1 MKQEMKIFPL
11 QISDLSEVERLMSDI
26 GVSEE
31 GRKIMAP
38 KAVFRAFKI
47 KNVSAKAANI
57 IKQEMLSLG
66 AEAAVD
72 RKILFNEKET
82 DIIIVGTL
90 SQLRRLVEKLKLQ
103 PFGLKEIALELEV
116 TLKNLSK
123 KEYTFFAR
131 GRELK
136 ITKPIICGII
146 NLTPDS
152 FSKDGLLAGINE
164 RKASFIHKE
173 ITNLVMKKVGEMVE
187 NGAKIID
194 LGGESTRPYAKPI
207 DEEEEIKRVIPYL
220 KVIRKEFPDLFLSID
235 TYKYRIAKEAVNE
248 GVDII
253 NDITALRKSP
263 LILSLIKKYK
273 LGCVLMHMK
282 GEPQTMQM
290 SSYYQND
297 VVEEIL
303 QFLRARVEVCLK
315 EGVDTRQIMIDPGI
329 GFGKTVENN
338 LEILNRLAQFKS
350 LGLPIFLGISRKS
363 FIGKILNLEVEER
376 LIGTIASLVISV
388 VKGANVLRVHD
399 VKEAYQA
406 LRMADRIL
414 NN

>member
-1 MKQEMKIFPL
+1 
-11 QISDLSEVERLMSDI
+11 
-26 GVSEE
+26 
-31 GRKIMAP
+31 
-38 KAVFRAFKI
+38 
-47 KNVSAKAANI
+47 
-57 IKQEMLSLG
+57 
-66 AEAAVD
+66 
-72 RKILFNEKET
+72 
-82 DIIIVGTL
+82 
-90 SQLRRLVEKLKLQ
+90 
-103 PFGLKEIALELEV
+103 
-116 TLKNLSK
+116 
-123 KEYTFFAR
+123 
-131 GRELK
+131 
-136 ITKPIICGII
+136 
-146 NLTPDS
+146 
-152 FSKDGLLAGINE
+152 
-164 RKASFIHKE
+164 
-173 ITNLVMKKVGEMVE
+173 
-187 NGAKIID
+187 
-194 LGGESTRPYAKPI
+194 
-207 DEEEEIKRVIPYL
+207 
-220 KVIRKEFPDLFLSID
+220 
-235 TYKYRIAKEAVNE
+235 
-248 GVDII
+248 
-253 NDITALRKSP
+253 
-263 LILSLIKKYK
+263 
-273 LGCVLMHMK
+273 MK

-290 SSYYQND
+290 SPYYQND